1 MNTASPTAAP
11 TRSAKH
17 GIGFWAA
24 VVAGGAIAGYGIA
37 GFLDRYPD
45 LSHRISLAR
54 WIVGV
59 DLTHDLVLAPTVV
72 IIGLVVRR
80 IVPARALAP
89 VQFAMMASGVV
100 LLIAWRPLRGSAA
113 YHHNATAQPLNYATA
128 TLTVLAVI
136 WTIAATWCLLRGNGH
151 HRHRAGAPSPTPA
164 SASSRDED
172 GDA

>member
-1 MNTASPTAAP
+1 MNAP
-11 TRSAKH
+11 APAPAPPRAAKH
-17 GIGFWAA
+17 GIGFWIA
-24 VVAGGAIAGYGIA
+24 VVAGSAIAGYGVA

-72 IIGLVVRR
+72 VIGLIVRR

-100 LLIAWRPLRGSAA
+100 LLIAWRPLRASAA
-113 YHHNATAQPLNYATA
+113 YHHNPTAQPLNYATA
-128 TLTVLAVI
+128 TLTVIAVI
-136 WTIAATWCLLRGNGH
+136 WAIAATWFLLRRG
-151 HRHRAGAPSPTPA
+151 RR
-164 SASSRDED
+164 
-172 GDA
+172 